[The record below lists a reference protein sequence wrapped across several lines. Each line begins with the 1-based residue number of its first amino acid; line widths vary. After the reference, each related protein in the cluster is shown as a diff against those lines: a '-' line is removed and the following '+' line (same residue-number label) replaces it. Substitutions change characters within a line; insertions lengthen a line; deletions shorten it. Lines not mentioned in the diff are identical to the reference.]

1 MTYRTTRIY
10 QRALQLSNFALMLE
24 PTRPGFGFLVD
35 QLRRAATSVALNYLE
50 GCGRST
56 RADRARFF
64 DIAIG
69 SAYEVIAALDILEDV
84 RLVDGNDCGRG
95 QVICENLIAMLRS
108 FR

>member
-10 QRALQLSNFALMLE
+10 QRALQLTNFALTLE
-24 PTRPGFGFLVD
+24 LTRPGYGFLAD

-64 DIAIG
+64 DISIG
-69 SAYEVIAALDILEDV
+69 SAYEVIAALDILENV
-84 RLVDGNDCGRG
+84 RLVDGNHCGRG
-95 QVICENLIAMLRS
+95 QVMCENLIVMLRS